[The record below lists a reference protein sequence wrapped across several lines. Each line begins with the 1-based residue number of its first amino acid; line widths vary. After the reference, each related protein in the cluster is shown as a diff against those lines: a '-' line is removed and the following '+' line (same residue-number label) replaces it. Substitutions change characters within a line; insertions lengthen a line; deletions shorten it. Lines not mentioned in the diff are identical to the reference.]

1 MIFIVATSRICIY
14 GRLFYLFGFYFIIWQ
29 QTWQG
34 LGCSTASLFIILK
47 SHLVLYLQ
55 DDAQQRYIDYVND
68 LAGGYLELLFDNE
81 LLVSPFSGAL
91 ACKVC
96 AAEHRL

>member
-1 MIFIVATSRICIY
+1 MFKSTSSANEVKAVVVEKPFRKPNC
-14 GRLFYLFGFYFIIWQ
+14 LLDN
-29 QTWQG
+29 
-34 LGCSTASLFIILK
+34 K

-68 LAGGYLELLFDNE
+68 LAGGYLELLFENIANFVNE

-91 ACKVC
+91 ACILC
-96 AAEHRL
+96 AAEHHL